1 MLETLISQNEGK
13 TLEFKENTK
22 SLTSIIKAVIAL
34 ANTSGGNIVIGV
46 EDKSKKIIGVKNPLL
61 EEERL
66 ASAIADSVEP
76 LLIPDIQIMSIRS
89 KELLVIQ
96 VPHMAGPFY
105 LKSVGI
111 ENGTY
116 IRLGSTNRVADG
128 ETILSLQMLSKNI
141 LFDELPC
148 LGARA
153 DDLDHEIIAT
163 WMAPNFTKFAKKNYE
178 SLGIVTSRNNKSVPT
193 NGAVLLFAKN
203 RFKWFPDSTILCVC
217 FANETHEDIIDQQE
231 IKLPLIKAHEEVL
244 AFIKRNTRVAG
255 KIHDGVR
262 EDIPQYPAKAVREAL
277 INSIVHADY
286 SIKGATIQVAIFADR
301 IEITNPGALTY
312 GQTMELALSG
322 ISRMRNRMMGRIFR
336 EVSLIEKLGTG
347 LKRIISVYERI
358 KAKPPMFQE
367 LNTHFRVT
375 LYTADLI
382 ITKIE
387 DWEQIL
393 LSEFKTR
400 KELSPT
406 EISKIWGV
414 STRTVRTRL
423 NKMVE
428 SGSII
433 RFATAAKDPHA
444 IFRLK

>member
-22 SLTSIIKAVIAL
+22 SLASIIKAVVAF

-46 EDKSKKIIGVKNPLL
+46 EDKDKKIVGVENPLL

-76 LLIPDIQIMSIRS
+76 LIIPDIQIMSIRT
-89 KELLVIQ
+89 KELLIIQ

-111 ENGTY
+111 ERGTY
-116 IRLGSTNRVADG
+116 VRLGSTNRVADS

-163 WMAPNFTKFAKKNYE
+163 WMAPKFTKFAKKNYE
-178 SLGIVTSRNNKSVPT
+178 SLGIVTGRNNKSVPT

-244 AFIKRNTRVAG
+244 AFIKRNTRVAA

-347 LKRIISVYERI
+347 LKRIISVYDRI

-375 LYTADLI
+375 LYTTDLI
-382 ITKIE
+382 NTKIE
-387 DWEQIL
+387 DWQQIL
-393 LSEFKTR
+393 LSELSTR

-428 SGSII
+428 SGGII
-433 RFATAAKDPHA
+433 RVATAVKDPHA
-444 IFRLK
+444 KFRIK